1 MNTVK
6 LSSLALL
13 GALTLVACKEAPQE
27 IQESETQT
35 VINEQLAMTEDFK
48 EAGEA
53 FTTGSWLRLPAGSS
67 SNATAGTEGAQ
78 VWIKRDHLGET
89 PQPPQV

>member
-27 IQESETQT
+27 IQESETQS

-48 EAGEA
+48 ESVRRWKKSKRPIS
-53 FTTGSWLRLPAGSS
+53 TSQPA
-67 SNATAGTEGAQ
+67 
-78 VWIKRDHLGET
+78 RD
-89 PQPPQV
+89 